1 MMATRI
7 NIFGDFCI
15 KSVEN
20 LRFKEDLAQMLQ
32 AAALNVVNF
41 EAPVRAE
48 NAVGIEKIGPCLSH
62 EENAPDFLEKQ
73 GFGLITMANNHAM
86 DFGEESL
93 THTISLFK
101 NSTVVGAGTW
111 EEAYRV
117 KTVEIE
123 GKKFGFL
130 GLTHREFGV
139 LDDERFENQTVGTA
153 WMLHP
158 RVDKMIVDARKQVDY
173 LFILPHAGV
182 EHEAYP
188 LPELV
193 TLCRH
198 YIDLGAD
205 GVFASHPHIPQGWE
219 TYREKPIFY
228 SLGNFCLDPVEKRER
243 PFLKYGLAVSVQV
256 ENGEIHSEVH
266 YTKYDFEQKTVSLTD
281 DSFIAGHLDEVNR
294 VMQNQEA
301 YLKKVDGYCERVL
314 SNFSLFFAKAGY
326 YEYDTLRFVKQL
338 VRKMIDK
345 REKPNPNYLVHLMRC
360 ESHRWAILRAL
371 ENRKQKHK

>member
-1 MMATRI
+1 MQRKI
-7 NIFGDFCI
+7 NIFGDFST
-15 KSVEN
+15 KGVNDLLFVGE
-20 LRFKEDLAQMLQ
+20 LKEMLSS
-32 AAALNVVNF
+32 AALNVVNF
-41 EAPVRAE
+41 EAPVKAE

-86 DFGEESL
+86 DFGGESL
-93 THTISLFK
+93 LRTISLFK
-101 NSTVVGAGTW
+101 NSMVVGAGTW

-117 KTVEIE
+117 KTIEIE
-123 GKKFGFL
+123 GEKFGFL

-139 LDDERFENQTVGTA
+139 LDDEWFENQAVGTA

-158 RVDKMIVDARKQVDY
+158 CVDKVIVDARKRVDY

-193 TLCRH
+193 TLYRH

-243 PFLKYGLAVSVQV
+243 PFLKYGLAVSVLV

-281 DSFIAGHLDEVNR
+281 DSLIAGHLDEVNR

-314 SNFSLFFAKAGY
+314 GNFSLFFAKAGY

-338 VRKMIDK
+338 VRKMIGK

-371 ENRKQKHK
+371 ENR